1 MKTAEKSPPP
11 AARATAKP
19 APAREP
25 ARAETSSLQQLL
37 HTGALHARLRIG
49 ATDDPLER
57 DADRMAEL
65 ALAGRPS
72 TCTCAAGEPPCAG
85 CRAKADALIRR
96 KPSRRA
102 ASRDAGNLDLGSSRA
117 LSPSE
122 RSPFEASWRAD
133 LSSIRVHDNPSAA
146 ASAAR
151 IGARAFNLGDHVAF
165 GAGEYARG
173 TRDGQRL
180 LGHELAHALQGGGIL
195 RRAPPDTPSPD
206 SYDLSDP
213 NGSCELP
220 PPVVDPSVTKGP
232 AKVDHAAD
240 WDPCKVDV
248 KSLTNYQLLAE
259 LNHVGPTVKAG
270 RDTTGFFDYR
280 NLQRRLR
287 AEVGRRVALG
297 DAWMAELPA
306 GVPPTVLQIVDK
318 GDGTADVVEIPGT
331 TVAGDPS
338 ASKGSPYLS
347 RAQFDDLLKRERVAT
362 MAIEEYQR
370 DLLEEQLTGGASMLV
385 AGMGLYNDP
394 LDAQL
399 LDPFNRNIRGNSG
412 GEIMKWRGRFGEGG
426 YQAKAASG
434 FNGFFNEDLNARN
447 WTNIS
452 NNRLF
457 TPAQEAYPGFD
468 FQRKPWPA
476 RILGAARVSVKTSL
490 QAMPADRYS
499 YYRQGLADMLD
510 VSGKGGLRNY
520 VANQPQ
526 FAGQPTTGPQYATNR
541 SSVLADAYLAVNS
554 EDAANFRAVLSNP
567 ALPETPG
574 GATAVWN
581 DTGRTPG
588 QPPRQGYR
596 AIFAGEMREHPVRIA
611 TNVFDSPD
619 ALDAALN
626 NGTITTEEHAAA
638 QREVGRRVA
647 NRIVRAGITGRQVGN
662 LRTARLNF
670 GNLTN
675 VQMAPLVTEEWIRTQ
690 RLGGGVGGN
699 AKAASGATAQGAAAG
714 SVIAV
719 MTTLGV
725 MIVDEAEHPDWAE
738 ELGKTGF
745 MGAVGGGVGGGAQQ
759 LAVSIGTQRGLSIAA
774 SGGTSRLAPFLRG
787 TGGKFIGGGFGSAA
801 TELVSMGFF
810 EDYREHSGIEVGV
823 RTTRAFVLGGA
834 STVVGIKAGTA
845 TGAAIG
851 SIGGP
856 VGTAAG
862 AVIGFLVG
870 LGIGAATYYASD
882 KLVPGGRED
891 WDAIE
896 EGCRPLPTVERW
908 RPRPGQYSSH
918 IFNCFEATTPVTLA
932 DGTRRRIAEVAIGDI
947 VLSYDEAAN
956 RLVHAAVTGV
966 HEGAPDL
973 MLTVSLDDD
982 ARIEVTSMHKLY
994 AAEGWRAAG
1003 DLHVGDTLWSATP
1016 DGSALMQRRVTAIAR
1031 ALPRGPVYDLS
1042 IEGVHTYFAGGVL
1055 AHNKQ

>member
-1 MKTAEKSPPP
+1 MKTAEKSPAP
-11 AARATAKP
+11 AERTAAKP
-19 APAREP
+19 TPARET
-25 ARAETSSLQQLL
+25 ARTTDAQALQQFF
-37 HTGALHARLRIG
+37 HAGTLRAKSLIG
-49 ATDDPLER
+49 AADDPLER
-57 DADRMAEL
+57 DADRMADL

-72 TCTCAAGEPPCAG
+72 SCTCAAGAPTCAG

-180 LGHELAHALQGGGIL
+180 LGHELAHALQGGDVV

-213 NGSCELP
+213 KGKCEQP
-220 PPVVDPSVTKGP
+220 PAVVDPSVTKGP

-270 RDTTGFFDYR
+270 RDAAGFFDHR
-280 NLQRRLR
+280 NLQRRLK
-287 AEVGRRVALG
+287 AEVGRRVSLG

-306 GVPPTVLQIVDK
+306 GVPPSVLQIVDK

-338 ASKGSPYLS
+338 ATKGSPYLS
-347 RAQFDDLLKRERVAT
+347 RAQFDDMLKRERVAT

-370 DLLEEQLTGGASMLV
+370 DLLEEQLAGGASMLV
-385 AGMGLYNDP
+385 AGMGLYNSP

-399 LDPFNRNIRGNSG
+399 VDPFNRNILGNSG

-426 YQAKAASG
+426 FQAKATSG
-434 FNGFFNEDLNARN
+434 FGGFFNEDLNARN
-447 WTNIS
+447 WTNIG
-452 NNRLF
+452 NNRVY

-468 FQRKPWPA
+468 FERKPWPA
-476 RILGAARVSVKTSL
+476 KILGAARVSVKTSL
-490 QAMPADRYS
+490 QATPAGRYS

-510 VSGKGGLRNY
+510 VSGKAGMRNY
-520 VANQPQ
+520 IANQPQ
-526 FAGQPTTGPQYATNR
+526 YTGQPTTGAQYGTNR
-541 SSVLADAYLAVNS
+541 STVLADAYMAVNS
-554 EDAANFRAVLSNP
+554 EDVANFRAILSNP
-567 ALPETPG
+567 SQPETLG
-574 GATAVWN
+574 GTTAVWD

-596 AIFAGEMREHPVRIA
+596 PIFAGEMREHPVRIG
-611 TNVFDSPD
+611 TNVYDSPN
-619 ALDAALN
+619 ALDAALSS
-626 NGTITTEEHAAA
+626 GAITADEHANA
-638 QREVGRRVA
+638 QRQVGRRIA
-647 NRIVRAGITGRQVGN
+647 NRLVGAGITGPEVSN

-670 GNLTN
+670 GALTD
-675 VQMAPLVTEEWIRTQ
+675 VQMAPIVTDEWIRTQ
-690 RLGGGVGGN
+690 RLGGGVTGN
-699 AKAASGATAQGAAAG
+699 AKAVAGASAQGAAAG

-725 MIVDEAEHPDWAE
+725 MIIDEKEHPDWAS
-738 ELGKTGF
+738 ELATTGG
-745 MGAVGGGVGGGAQQ
+745 MGALGGGFGAGAEQ
-759 LAVSIGTQRGLSIAA
+759 LTVSLATQRSLSIAA
-774 SGGTSRLAPFLRG
+774 SGGTSRLMPFLSG
-787 TGGKFIGGGFGSAA
+787 TGGKFIGGGAGSLA
-801 TELVSMGFF
+801 TELISMGFL
-810 EDYREHSGIEVGV
+810 EDREHSGLEVGV
-823 RTTRAFVLGGA
+823 RSTRAFVLGGA
-834 STVVGIKAGTA
+834 STVVGIKAG
-845 TGAAIG
+845 AAIG
-851 SIGGP
+851 TAVAPG

-870 LGIGAATYYASD
+870 VGIGAFTYYASD

-891 WDAIE
+891 FDAIE
-896 EGCRPLPTVERW
+896 EGCRTLPTVDRW
-908 RPRPGQYSSH
+908 RAASSYNAYGGH
-918 IFNCFEATTPVTLA
+918 CFEASTSVTLA
-932 DGTRRRIAEVAIGDI
+932 DGTRRRIADVAIGDI

-973 MLTVSLDDD
+973 MLALTLDDGT
-982 ARIEVTSMHKLY
+982 RIDVTPAHKLY
-994 AAEGWRAAG
+994 AGDGWRAAG
-1003 DLHVGDTLWSATP
+1003 DLDVGDALWCAAP
-1016 DGSALMQRRVTAIAR
+1016 DGAALMRRRVAAVAR
-1031 ALPRGPVYDLS
+1031 TLPRGTVYDLS
-1042 IEGVHTYFAGGVL
+1042 VENIHTYFAGDVL